1 MEIEIKIIHD
11 LKNPYVILDFV
22 CGMIDPRELASYKPI
37 DPVEMG
43 FANKGV
49 IIKGSMPL
57 WLISY
62 YTHVL
67 HPVLFIAVSVPRMD
81 FKAAV
86 VVATHTKLQMVGN
99 IIYFEM

>member
-1 MEIEIKIIHD
+1 MWP
-11 LKNPYVILDFV
+11 NAT
-22 CGMIDPRELASYKPI
+22 R
-37 DPVEMG
+37 
-43 FANKGV
+43 
-49 IIKGSMPL
+49 
-57 WLISY
+57 LISY